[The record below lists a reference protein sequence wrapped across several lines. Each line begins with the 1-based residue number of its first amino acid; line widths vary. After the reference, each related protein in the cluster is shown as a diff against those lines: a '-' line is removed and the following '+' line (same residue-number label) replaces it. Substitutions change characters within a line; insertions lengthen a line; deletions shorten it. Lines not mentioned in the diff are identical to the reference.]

1 MLFHD
6 CHSLLFIIVEG
17 EWLKR
22 DKANN
27 SWHILYLFYLS
38 HSLCVH
44 ACVLIPKL
52 LAIFPPFHQYHALE
66 SRSRWRRVPC
76 YLQIYT
82 SHGHTKTP
90 DQRSVSNVTTFQ
102 RRIRPTESGSK
113 ITTTIITDCRNCTV
127 TSTFTSSCLIFFID
141 RRRYFKTLL
150 LKKTGTITVQE

>member
-1 MLFHD
+1 MISYEAVINLGKTGLYINTYHMLFHD
-6 CHSLLFIIVEG
+6 YHSLLFIIVEW
-17 EWLKR
+17 EWLKN
-22 DKANN
+22 KANN
-27 SWHILYLFYLS
+27 SWYFLYLF
-38 HSLCVH
+38 SLFLCMH
-44 ACVLIPKL
+44 ACVLIPKQ

-66 SRSRWRRVPC
+66 CRSRWRRVPC

-127 TSTFTSSCLIFFID
+127 KSACASSCLIF
-141 RRRYFKTLL
+141 L
-150 LKKTGTITVQE
+150 